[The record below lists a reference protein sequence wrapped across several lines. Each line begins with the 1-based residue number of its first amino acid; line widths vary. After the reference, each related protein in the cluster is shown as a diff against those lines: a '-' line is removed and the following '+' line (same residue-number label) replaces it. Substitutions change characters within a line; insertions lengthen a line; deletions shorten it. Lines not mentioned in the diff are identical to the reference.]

1 MPFQKGGFGMEQK
14 EIIRVENLSF
24 TYVNG
29 KRKALDGVSFSV
41 YEGETVG
48 IIGHTG
54 AGKSTLGYCLRGLVP
69 ESIPGKMQGEIFLS
83 GKEIRT
89 LGLAQKARNF
99 GIVFQDPE
107 SQIIG
112 SMVLEDI
119 TFGMS
124 NLEIP
129 QKEML
134 HRADGLLHR
143 LALYEKRYMETA
155 TLSGGQKQRLS
166 IGGVLGMKSNIVFLD
181 EPTTELD
188 PLGKAEVFD
197 MIRAMKEE
205 AGVTILL
212 VSHQTELLCEIA
224 DRVLVFR
231 NGRLAAQGKP
241 LEVLGNEA
249 LMRSVHERVPQELD
263 IVRELAAQGYGNPE
277 QLADNRIETVA
288 AYIYNCCFEGR

>member
-1 MPFQKGGFGMEQK
+1 MEEQD
-14 EIIRVENLSF
+14 IIRVEGLSF

-29 KRKALDGVSFSV
+29 KRKALDNVSF
-41 YEGETVG
+41 TVKAGQTIG

-69 ESIPGKMQGEIFLS
+69 DSIPGRMEGNIFLL

-89 LGLAQKARNF
+89 MDLAQKAGDF

-107 SQIIG
+107 RQIIG

-124 NLEIP
+124 NLGVP
-129 QKEML
+129 QQKTLETADDML
-134 HRADGLLHR
+134 RRLGLF
-143 LALYEKRYMETA
+143 EKKYDETA

-166 IGGVLGMKSNIVFLD
+166 IGGVLGMNSHIIFFD

-197 MIRAMKEE
+197 MIRDLKRS
-205 AGVTILL
+205 GQVTILM
-212 VSHQTELLCEIA
+212 VSHQVELLAEIA
-224 DRVLVFR
+224 DRILVFKA
-231 NGRLAAQGKP
+231 GRLIREGTP
-241 LEVLGNEA
+241 LEVFSDEELIQ
-249 LMRSVHERVPQELD
+249 SVHERTPQELEF
-263 IVRELAAQGYGNPE
+263 VYRLAAMGIGDPSLLKGN
-277 QLADNRIETVA
+277 DINTVA
-288 AYIYNCCFEGR
+288 EYICRECLGR

>member
-1 MPFQKGGFGMEQK
+1 MEEQD
-14 EIIRVENLSF
+14 IIRVEGLSF

-29 KRKALDGVSFSV
+29 KRKALDNVSF
-41 YEGETVG
+41 TVKAGQTIG

-69 ESIPGKMQGEIFLS
+69 DSIPGRMEGTIFLL

-89 LGLAQKARNF
+89 MDLAQKAGDF

-124 NLEIP
+124 NLGVP
-129 QKEML
+129 QQKML
-134 HRADGLLHR
+134 ETADDMLRRLGLF
-143 LALYEKRYMETA
+143 EKKYDETA

-166 IGGVLGMKSNIVFLD
+166 IGGVLGMNSHIIFFD

-197 MIRAMKEE
+197 MIRDLKRS
-205 AGVTILL
+205 GQVTILM
-212 VSHQTELLCEIA
+212 VSHQVELLAEIA
-224 DRVLVFR
+224 DRILVFKA
-231 NGRLAAQGKP
+231 GRLIREGTP
-241 LEVLGNEA
+241 LEVFSDEELIQ
-249 LMRSVHERVPQELD
+249 SVHERTPQELE
-263 IVRELAAQGYGNPE
+263 IVYRLAAMGIGDPSLLKGN
-277 QLADNRIETVA
+277 DINTVA
-288 AYIYNCCFEGR
+288 EYICRECLGR